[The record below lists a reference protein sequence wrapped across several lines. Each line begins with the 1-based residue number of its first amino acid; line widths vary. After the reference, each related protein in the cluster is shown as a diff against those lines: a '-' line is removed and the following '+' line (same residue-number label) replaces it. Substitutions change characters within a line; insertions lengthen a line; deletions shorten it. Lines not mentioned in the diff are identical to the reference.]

1 MKGSSWFNIVMTTE
15 AKGTESWLEIS
26 RQENH
31 SLFGE
36 MDVLLKSLDRFFI
49 IDNHPS
55 SKQSINSR
63 NLVAEM
69 KVVKNGIYRVLAIIE
84 AIMPESNRNAYWFQK
99 FAESKLLDSV
109 KRDRMRAGLYRQNTP
124 EKSIYVLYDSF
135 INLKNLIN
143 DIIRTQDINYMSFKN
158 VGEFISKEL
167 RENAYF
173 NPFKLDINPQFDYIE
188 NRQISEVIRSISNS
202 EFKKVMSILVLHLFR
217 MLRYMKT
224 MDHRSLN
231 EVSMS
236 CSLLIFTLLKSE
248 IDLFTAY
255 IVQSVKN
262 LEESDLT
269 MLIETLSYQFNM
281 EVKRVFRQELRD
293 IFERDNKV
301 KVRGKIESGR
311 GILKNLTEQT
321 IIQMVK
327 YWNPGLQGEDI
338 FDVFI
343 TKTAQSMKLRED
355 VYVLNK
361 LVAAVGKVKSVKKK
375 NGVLTMLMNYM
386 EYFENFTFKLL
397 RYDDYEQFSDLFNKI
412 RNQFKRGEDLKKVG
426 ETSHQFNIYLDTTL
440 GHINQ
445 RADLY
450 SKPMDVEKANDIA
463 KQYLASI

>member
-1 MKGSSWFNIVMTTE
+1 MTTE
-15 AKGTESWLEIS
+15 TKDKSSWLEIS

-31 SLFGE
+31 SLFSE
-36 MDVLLKSLDRFFI
+36 MDVILKGLDRFFLP
-49 IDNHPS
+49 DNQPA
-55 SKQSINSR
+55 SKQNISAK
-63 NLVAEM
+63 NLLAEM
-69 KVVKNGIYRVLAIIE
+69 KVLRNGIYRVLSIIE

-99 FAESKLLDSV
+99 FAESKLLDNV
-109 KRDRMRAGLYRQNTP
+109 KRDKMRAGLYKQDSP
-124 EKSIYVLYDSF
+124 EKSIYVLYNSF
-135 INLKNLIN
+135 LTLKSLIN
-143 DIIRTQDINYMSFKN
+143 DIIRTQDIHYMSFKN
-158 VGEFISKEL
+158 TGDLISKEL

-173 NPFKLDINPQFDYIE
+173 NPFDKDINPEYDFIE
-188 NRQISEVIRSISNS
+188 NKHISEVIKNISNKQ
-202 EFKKVMSILVLHLFR
+202 FKKVMSILILHLFR

-231 EVSMS
+231 EISMS

-248 IDLFTAY
+248 IELFRAY

-269 MLIETLSYQFNM
+269 MLIETLSYQFGM
-281 EVKRVFRQELRD
+281 ESKRVFQQELKD
-293 IFERDNKV
+293 IYERDNKV
-301 KVRGKIESGR
+301 KVRGKIESSR

-327 YWNPGLQGEDI
+327 YWNPELMGEDI

-355 VYVLNK
+355 VYVLGK
-361 LVAAVGKVKSVKKK
+361 LVTAVGRVKSDERR

-397 RYDDYEQFSDLFNKI
+397 RYDDYEQFSEMFNNV
-412 RNQFKRGEDLKKVG
+412 RSQFQRGDNLKKAID
-426 ETSHQFNIYLDTTL
+426 TCHQFSIYLDTTL

-445 RADLY
+445 RADLHNR
-450 SKPMDVEKANDIA
+450 KLDVEKANDIA